1 MLAFLSHDV
10 IKVQYYGNPYIAT
23 LLNLPK
29 GAFQNNNYIVITY
42 NYRNYLKYE
51 ELKNN

>member
-29 GAFQNNNYIVITY
+29 GLFRNNNNYKVIIYINGGTE
-42 NYRNYLKYE
+42 N
-51 ELKNN
+51 